1 MKVDK
6 TQFYSGNKRHLAGMV
21 SDKSLPLSSYP
32 MTQYNNRYF
41 ERPLKHNSND
51 LSFKGL
57 SFTGDSAVKEEPKKH
72 KPINPTL
79 VLLGALG
86 VAGLALRLAPSYKQA
101 VKFNVPEFKKFT
113 NKYIENIGGD
123 LFDHLKDSKLAQKM
137 LKVDGDEAIIY
148 KKTIPQLI
156 WDGLK
161 YPFTVLPADLLNG
174 TVELLGKI
182 KPFKKWS
189 EETLAKPLFKNI
201 RQRSKIDAKINSLQ
215 GLVETQQ
222 KLSKKL
228 ASGELTSAEV
238 SSEMFQKSV
247 KMFDKEKYGAYD
259 TKHER
264 ALNRLVSGLP
274 PAVFLAND
282 AYNLSRM
289 MDDDP
294 KKADKEKKTRFKQ
307 ETARIL
313 SSGYLTLIT
322 LGALNKYINNS
333 KFGIMLMTGTTVLL
347 TEAFSRLTNGKHI
360 KRLSPEEARAENERN
375 NAPEKDIKPDTSFKA
390 NPEFEKKSEKGQ
402 QKPLLSFDTLLKASA
417 VVIAAGF
424 GIKGLR
430 KLKPVDDMFR
440 IVQEPFQKLYKRLT
454 VTPDHTITKERFD
467 KIIAVLNENGYK
479 DLASKYQKIA
489 AGVTDEKGI
498 IHLGAKNKK
507 YAKPF
512 VNFVIT
518 PFRFAFN
525 TVTLPYRL
533 VNKVV
538 EAVLPKAAPAAKTA
552 EELAKELSKKDVEI
566 LAKTI
571 ENIGKEAV
579 KKGMTPKKFQ
589 SYVNDNVLKA
599 FNVTTMS
606 NVSNAEL
613 SNLAKTAST
622 AATIWFLMTDNYN
635 MVMLKSNGN
644 DKEGAET
651 KFKERFV
658 QEGSRLFY
666 QTLLIDLFN
675 STFRSQYNGSL
686 AGMSWVTLVDTTLGE
701 ILTRKSVGMPV
712 GAHTRAELES
722 IEKKQNEATGF
733 LKGYYN
739 FMRRLTGKRSIES
752 YHVNNNSQPAPV
764 VTQTLP
770 QKNDTPVN
778 FTNNR
783 PIFKQMING

>member
-1 MKVDK
+1 M
-6 TQFYSGNKRHLAGMV
+6 
-21 SDKSLPLSSYP
+21 
-32 MTQYNNRYF
+32 
-41 ERPLKHNSND
+41 
-51 LSFKGL
+51 
-57 SFTGDSAVKEEPKKH
+57 
-72 KPINPTL
+72 
-79 VLLGALG
+79 
-86 VAGLALRLAPSYKQA
+86 
-101 VKFNVPEFKKFT
+101 
-113 NKYIENIGGD
+113 
-123 LFDHLKDSKLAQKM
+123 
-137 LKVDGDEAIIY
+137 
-148 KKTIPQLI
+148 
-156 WDGLK
+156 
-161 YPFTVLPADLLNG
+161 
-174 TVELLGKI
+174 
-182 KPFKKWS
+182 
-189 EETLAKPLFKNI
+189 
-201 RQRSKIDAKINSLQ
+201 
-215 GLVETQQ
+215 
-222 KLSKKL
+222 
-228 ASGELTSAEV
+228 
-238 SSEMFQKSV
+238 
-247 KMFDKEKYGAYD
+247 
-259 TKHER
+259 
-264 ALNRLVSGLP
+264 
-274 PAVFLAND
+274 
-282 AYNLSRM
+282 
-289 MDDDP
+289 
-294 KKADKEKKTRFKQ
+294 
-307 ETARIL
+307 
-313 SSGYLTLIT
+313 
-322 LGALNKYINNS
+322 
-333 KFGIMLMTGTTVLL
+333 
-347 TEAFSRLTNGKHI
+347 
-360 KRLSPEEARAENERN
+360 
-375 NAPEKDIKPDTSFKA
+375 
-390 NPEFEKKSEKGQ
+390 
-402 QKPLLSFDTLLKASA
+402 
-417 VVIAAGF
+417 
-424 GIKGLR
+424 
-430 KLKPVDDMFR
+430 
-440 IVQEPFQKLYKRLT
+440 
-454 VTPDHTITKERFD
+454 
-467 KIIAVLNENGYK
+467 
-479 DLASKYQKIA
+479 
-489 AGVTDEKGI
+489 
-498 IHLGAKNKK
+498 
-507 YAKPF
+507 
-512 VNFVIT
+512 NFVIT